1 MLPPLK
7 YRQKQYSTRN
17 RPRSI
22 PGKVLIAFQNGRYSV
37 AGLGVWHA
45 YWRDPYH
52 LLLTLPWPA
61 FLMVMVGFYGV
72 INTLFAL
79 AYLAG
84 GNGIANA
91 KPGSFLDAFF
101 FSVQT
106 LASIGYGA
114 MYPTSTYA
122 HALVA
127 LEAITSI
134 IGIALMT
141 GLVFARFS
149 QSTARVMFTR
159 VAVITPYN
167 DIPTLMLRT
176 ANQRRNQILEA
187 KLRLYLLRD
196 EVSVEGEFM
205 RRVYPLRLL
214 RDHTPA
220 FTLTWTAMHP
230 IDEQSPLYGATP
242 HSLEVTKTTLLASL
256 TGIDETVSQ
265 AMHARHSYAAHEILW
280 NQRFV
285 NIIHKAADGHR
296 YVDYA
301 HFHDVIQDADLD
313 EAIELEIRNS
323 VP

>member
-1 MLPPLK
+1 MLPPVK
-7 YRQKQYSTRN
+7 YRQKPHSTRN
-17 RPRSI
+17 RPRSL
-22 PGKVLIAFQNGRYSV
+22 PGKVMIAFQNGRYKVS
-37 AGLGVWHA
+37 GLGVWYT

-52 LLLTLPWPA
+52 LLLTLPWPG
-61 FLMVMVGFYGV
+61 FLLLMVGFYGV
-72 INTLFAL
+72 INTLFAW

-84 GNGIANA
+84 GDCIANA
-91 KPGSFLDAFF
+91 QPGSFVDAFF

-106 LASIGYGA
+106 LAAIGYGA
-114 MYPTSTYA
+114 MYPTTTYA
-122 HALVA
+122 NAIVAIEAL
-127 LEAITSI
+127 TSI

-149 QSTARVMFTR
+149 QSTARVIFSH
-159 VAVITPYN
+159 VAVIMSY
-167 DIPTLMLRT
+167 DGIPTLMFRT

-230 IDEQSPLYGATP
+230 IDENSPLSGATP
-242 HSLEVTKTTLLASL
+242 HSLEATKATFVASL
-256 TGIDETVSQ
+256 TGIDDTVSQ
-265 AMHARHSYAAHEILW
+265 SMHARHSYAAREVLW
-280 NQRFV
+280 NRRFV
-285 NIIHKAADGHR
+285 DIIHKAADGHR

-301 HFHDVIQDADLD
+301 HFHDVV
-313 EAIELEIRNS
+313 LESSPEN
-323 VP
+323 